1 MLSPPLSALVG
12 APVFLSVS
20 PLSFV
25 VWFHFP
31 FKLKRDGI
39 MTKGRHILI
48 SGPTHINID

>member
-31 FKLKRDGI
+31 FPRAVFIFSFSFKRGGSLSLGI
-39 MTKGRHILI
+39 
-48 SGPTHINID
+48 